1 MAKAVHAMIRVLELD
16 RSIDFYRRAF
26 GLEVAKRLDF
36 DDFTLV
42 YLRNSEADFEL
53 ELTWNRDQEA
63 PYTHGSGYGHIAM
76 VVDDC
81 QAEQERFVQEGFN
94 PNPVV
99 QFKPD
104 GALLAKFFF
113 VQDPDGYKV
122 EVIERHG
129 RYR

>member
-53 ELTWNRDQEA
+53 ELTWNRDQEQ

-81 QAEQERFVQEGFN
+81 QAERERFVQEGFN

-99 QFKPD
+99 QFQHD